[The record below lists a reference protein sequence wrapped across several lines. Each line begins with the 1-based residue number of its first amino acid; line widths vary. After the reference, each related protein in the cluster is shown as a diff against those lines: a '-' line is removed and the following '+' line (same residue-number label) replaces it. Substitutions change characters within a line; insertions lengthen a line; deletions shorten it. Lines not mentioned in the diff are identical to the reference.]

1 MKNSKKY
8 AKGIGKLHRTLKKKL
23 PKVKPVTFDD
33 PTEALVYAVI
43 SQDVRSSVARTI
55 RKRIKTHFIDLN
67 ELRVSRQ
74 EEICEVLG
82 SDSSD
87 AKRRAKALTDVLN
100 DVFYKFGRVDL
111 EELKEMGKRQARK
124 ELDSLESA
132 SSFVIDYCFLTALG
146 GHAIPLTPRMIE
158 YLKAEEL
165 VDTKADDD
173 DIEGFLERQISAS
186 SGYEFYSLLRRQ
198 SEASTKK
205 LKKSAKEPDEE
216 DSSRTAKKKTAKKA
230 VKKKTAKKAKK
241 TVKKAKTKTKKK
253 KTVTKK
259 KKK

>member
-8 AKGIGKLHRTLKKKL
+8 AKGIAKLHRELKKKL

-33 PTEALVYAVI
+33 PAEALVYAVI
-43 SQDVRSSVARTI
+43 SEDVRSSVAKTI
-55 RKRIKTHFIDLN
+55 RKRIKKHFIDLN

-74 EEICEVLG
+74 EEICEQLG

-87 AKRRAKALTDVLN
+87 ARRKAQALNDILN
-100 DVFYKFGRVDL
+100 DVFQKFDRVNL
-111 EELKEMGKRQARK
+111 EDLKEMGKRQARK

-132 SSFVIDYCFLTALG
+132 SSFVLNYCFLTALE
-146 GHAIPLTPRMIE
+146 GHAVPLTPRMIE

-165 VDTKADDD
+165 VDPDATDD

-198 SEASTKK
+198 SETSTKK
-205 LKKSAKEPDEE
+205 LKKTAMKTEE
-216 DSSRTAKKKTAKKA
+216 KDSPKMAKKKTAKKA
-230 VKKKTAKKAKK
+230 TKKKNAKKKTTA
-241 TVKKAKTKTKKK
+241 KAKTKTKKAKK